1 MLDDLILFQKIYDF
15 ILWLY
20 PTINKFPKSQ
30 RFVLGQQLQ
39 NTAINILKL
48 TIKANQLRGKTRQDY
63 QKAISVELDVLRILC
78 RLSKD
83 LRFISIKQYKFT
95 AEKNNEIARILNGW
109 QGNS

>member
-48 TIKANQLRGKTRQDY
+48 TIKANQSRETVRRDY
-63 QKAISVELDVLRILC
+63 QKAISVELDVLRILF

-83 LRFISIKQYKFT
+83 LRFISVKQYQFT
-95 AEKNNEIARILNGW
+95 AEKNNEMARILNGW
-109 QGNS
+109 QNS